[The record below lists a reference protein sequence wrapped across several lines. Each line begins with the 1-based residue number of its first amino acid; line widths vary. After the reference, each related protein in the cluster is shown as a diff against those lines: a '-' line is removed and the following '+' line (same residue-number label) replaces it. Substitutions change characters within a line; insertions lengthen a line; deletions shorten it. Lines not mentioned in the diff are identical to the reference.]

1 MKDTR
6 EFLWVFDH
14 SDNVIYNYPL
24 SGDGDYDGDL
34 PMYDCL
40 VETEESFLTRQGFM
54 VSTITTPGNID
65 WMIGRVAGDTSLLR
79 TYNTLVSRA
88 IESAKVQIVE
98 DIKTG
103 VIKSKPTSFSDLH
116 DYVDANFYGG
126 MEFFSSDL
134 PTMNRIQSE
143 LDVFIKRL
151 YLHPKPVR

>member
-24 SGDGDYDGDL
+24 SGDDDYDGDL

-40 VETEESFLTRQGFM
+40 VETEESFLTRRGFV

-65 WMIGRVAGDTSLLR
+65 WMVGRVAGCACCLGDTSLLR
-79 TYNTLVSRA
+79 TYNILVSRA
-88 IESAKVQIVE
+88 IESAKSQIVD

-143 LDVFIKRL
+143 LDVFIKEL
-151 YLHPKPVR
+151 